1 MLTRYQVVDST
12 AGNSD
17 LAQHSLR
24 VCGVPATTRT
34 LLVSR
39 LEELHCS
46 VLSRTLINVCWPVA
60 TRDPPTSPWT
70 PTTSS
75 WHTVSVR
82 PTFTTVPTAS
92 MWSPT
97 AGANRLSV
105 YSTVSTD

>member
-46 VLSRTLINVCWPVA
+46 VHSRALINVCWPVA
-60 TRDPPTSPWT
+60 TWDPAASLGP
-70 PTTSS
+70 
-75 WHTVSVR
+75 R
-82 PTFTTVPTAS
+82 P
-92 MWSPT
+92 
-97 AGANRLSV
+97 LSV
-105 YSTVSTD
+105 GTQSAVVKPSRRCPRLQCGLPRQGPIG